1 MLFLDAR
8 KKRHDKAK
16 EDRERKEDVIDTAY
30 TPAKKAATPVVKP
43 VFTTVISPQPV
54 SIKAASSYLK
64 PSSVSKSSTSC
75 ANEEESYSRQPHSI
89 QLNSIHTLKHEAD
102 VIAERL
108 RQETRLKLLAAEQES
123 QMEIQAIK
131 LEESRQ
137 IAQRDL
143 FRQQSLIDD
152 EKEGLF
158 L

>member
-1 MLFLDAR
+1 MQTR
-8 KKRHDKAK
+8 R
-16 EDRERKEDVIDTAY
+16 RVI
-30 TPAKKAATPVVKP
+30 PA
-43 VFTTVISPQPV
+43 
-54 SIKAASSYLK
+54 
-64 PSSVSKSSTSC
+64 
-75 ANEEESYSRQPHSI
+75 SRIAFI

-143 FRQQSLIDD
+143 FRQQSLIND